1 MRSPLQIV
9 IFLAIALSIIF
20 GLHYYLWA
28 RLVRDAALGAGW
40 SRALTALLVG
50 LAISL
55 PLAMIFA
62 RLHPSAA
69 TRPLAFLAFSWMG
82 IGFIAATLVFA
93 TDLGQ
98 FLLSHGLMLGARA
111 AGNAEL
117 PADPSRRILIA
128 RMVAGGVALGV
139 AGLSALGFREAL
151 GAVGVV
157 ELDVKLK
164 NLPPE
169 LAGFRLVQISDVHIG
184 PLLHKAWVEGI
195 VARIQT
201 LKPDAIAIT
210 GDLVDGSV
218 DDLREHAAPL
228 AQLTSAPRGVFFVTG
243 NHEYYSG
250 ADAWI
255 SHLKTL
261 GVQPLRNQRKQLA
274 PGLWIAGID
283 DLTARGGDH
292 GPDLSRA
299 LAGRDPAQPVI
310 LLAHQPKQFLEA
322 AEKKVDLTLSG
333 HTHGGQIWP
342 FVWLVSL
349 VQPYVAGLHRKSDS
363 QLYVSRGTGFWGP
376 PLRVG
381 APPEITLLR
390 LQPA

>member
-1 MRSPLQIV
+1 VPRLVQFI
-9 IFLAIALSIIF
+9 IFFGVAVSLIF

-28 RLVRDAALGAGW
+28 RLVRDAALGGSWA
-40 SRALTALLVG
+40 RALTALLTG

-55 PLAMIFA
+55 PLAMIVS
-62 RLHPSAA
+62 RLAQGPAI
-69 TRPLAFLAFSWMG
+69 RPLAFLAFSWMG
-82 IGFIAATLVFA
+82 IGFLLATLLFA
-93 TDLGQ
+93 TDLGHWLIRGGMWLASSAQ
-98 FLLSHGLMLGARA
+98 GREQLIDPERRVFIARA
-111 AGNAEL
+111 LAGAT
-117 PADPSRRILIA
+117 
-128 RMVAGGVALGV
+128 ALGV
-139 AGLSALGFREAL
+139 AGLSAFGFREAL
-151 GAVGVV
+151 GAVSVV
-157 ELDVKLK
+157 ELEIKLK
-164 NLPPE
+164 NLPRE

-184 PLLHKAWVEGI
+184 PLLHKQWLEGV
-195 VARIQT
+195 VARIEALQ
-201 LKPDAIAIT
+201 PDLVAIT

-218 DDLREHAAPL
+218 EDLREHVAPL
-228 AQLTSAPRGVFFVTG
+228 ARLAKAPRGLFFVTG

-255 SHLKTL
+255 AQLKTL
-261 GVQPLRNQRKQLA
+261 GVQTLRNERREIA
-274 PGLWIAGID
+274 PGLWLAGID

-292 GPDLSRA
+292 APDLPRA
-299 LAGRDPAQPVI
+299 LADRDPAQPVV

-322 AEKKVDLTLSG
+322 AEHGVDLTLSG

-349 VQPYVAGLHRKSDS
+349 VQPYVAGLHRKGQS

-381 APPEITLLR
+381 APPEITLLL